1 MVIQN
6 HQDQLGTFCPYHS
19 NKEWRNIKQ
28 DKDEWE
34 KVVKLD
40 QIIREGTERNTDQLF
55 LHKDRIP
62 IDQVDLSDPKDDQLN
77 LFVDGCVEGYCGN

>member
-1 MVIQN
+1 M
-6 HQDQLGTFCPYHS
+6 
-19 NKEWRNIKQ
+19 
-28 DKDEWE
+28 
-34 KVVKLD
+34 VKLD